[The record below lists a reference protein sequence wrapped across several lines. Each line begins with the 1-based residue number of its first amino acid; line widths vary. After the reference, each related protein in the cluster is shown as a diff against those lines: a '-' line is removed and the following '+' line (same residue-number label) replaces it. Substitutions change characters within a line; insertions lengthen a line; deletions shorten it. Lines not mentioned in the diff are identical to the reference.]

1 MKKLLC
7 NLMLVWCVTLSCYA
21 QNLTV
26 KGKVTD
32 DKGAPLSGVTVTIK
46 STSRRAATNVD
57 GMYSITVNSANAVLV
72 FTHIGLGAQEI
83 PVNGKSVIDVKL
95 TASVEGLTEVIVT
108 ALNIPRNKASLGYA
122 AQSVG
127 VNDLTEA
134 RATNI
139 TDLLDGKVAGLQLT
153 TSGQSTGSTKI
164 QLRGPGSISNNNQP
178 LWVVD
183 GVPIDNND
191 SNGQV
196 GDLDYGNNA
205 ADLNPDDIESIVVLK
220 GPNAAALYGSKA
232 ANGAILVTTKK
243 GKKNGGFGISY
254 NGNYMA
260 THIMQSP
267 DLQFVFGEG
276 SNGNMSG
283 TFVGPLGQGVLQAG
297 TGGGRNWGGLLL
309 GQPYL
314 STSGQPIT
322 YSPQPNVLNNFFQ
335 VAGASTQ
342 NISLSDATDNSAI
355 RFSFTRLDAND
366 IVLNQN
372 QVQKN
377 NFQLNASHDFATW
390 VRIES
395 RIQYIQETVTNR
407 MYRNEDPLN
416 PFNYFNQAVLS
427 IPLASLIPWK
437 DANGNEFNSGGSNN
451 NYDNP
456 YWVIHE
462 DSNQDTHNTILGGV
476 TATFKLTKG
485 LQFRAQESADL
496 LWGNRYTFVQK
507 GSLSNQNGSYNEFQQ
522 NNQVWNTEGLFM
534 YNAHISDFSIVAN
547 LGGNLRNTNYYNTSA
562 GTSQLAVQNVMAL
575 SNTTSILSASES
587 FLKSQV
593 QSAYGTASVGYKDFI
608 YLELTDRSDWSST
621 LPVKNSP
628 FNYPSASG
636 SFVFTELWK
645 DIPKEILSFG
655 KIRASVAQ
663 VGNDPSPYN
672 LVNSFSNSTGATY
685 NGVSLLS
692 FDQQLKSA
700 NLKPEITTSTEIGAE
715 LHFLNERLSLD
726 ASVYKS
732 ESKNQFLTGNVPP
745 ESGFSTEIINAG
757 EIQNKGL
764 EVTLSGTPVKTRN
777 FSWDAIYNFS
787 MNRNLVVS
795 LLPGLTSFRLG
806 GTNTASTFAVV
817 GKPLGELEGQDEDK
831 SSSGLNIIN
840 PANGL
845 PYYTTVN
852 PILGNA
858 QPKALMSFGSTFRYK
873 AFSFNFLLTS
883 RIGGS
888 IYSGTAQKYFTS
900 GAAAQTLQ
908 GRDAWLFSNGVLGE
922 SGNEQKG
929 ITTLYNLPYPDAS
942 RVKGS
947 LFPGYYPVLGANGQ
961 PVLDANGNM
970 VADLTKPNTYY
981 LLPQTYWQQTGHLTH
996 FFIYDATFV
1005 KLSQVIA
1012 TYTFPQSFLRKTI
1025 FKSGSLSLVGR
1036 NLWLIYQRTPRGIDP
1051 ESAQNAGNAVGL
1063 EDAGSVPYASY
1074 GVDLKV
1080 SL

>member
-342 NISLSDATDNSAI
+342 NIS
-355 RFSFTRLDAND
+355 
-366 IVLNQN
+366 
-372 QVQKN
+372 
-377 NFQLNASHDFATW
+377 
-390 VRIES
+390 
-395 RIQYIQETVTNR
+395 
-407 MYRNEDPLN
+407 
-416 PFNYFNQAVLS
+416 
-427 IPLASLIPWK
+427 
-437 DANGNEFNSGGSNN
+437 
-451 NYDNP
+451 
-456 YWVIHE
+456 
-462 DSNQDTHNTILGGV
+462 
-476 TATFKLTKG
+476 
-485 LQFRAQESADL
+485 
-496 LWGNRYTFVQK
+496 
-507 GSLSNQNGSYNEFQQ
+507 
-522 NNQVWNTEGLFM
+522 
-534 YNAHISDFSIVAN
+534 
-547 LGGNLRNTNYYNTSA
+547 
-562 GTSQLAVQNVMAL
+562 
-575 SNTTSILSASES
+575 
-587 FLKSQV
+587 
-593 QSAYGTASVGYKDFI
+593 
-608 YLELTDRSDWSST
+608 
-621 LPVKNSP
+621 
-628 FNYPSASG
+628 
-636 SFVFTELWK
+636 
-645 DIPKEILSFG
+645 
-655 KIRASVAQ
+655 
-663 VGNDPSPYN
+663 
-672 LVNSFSNSTGATY
+672 
-685 NGVSLLS
+685 
-692 FDQQLKSA
+692 
-700 NLKPEITTSTEIGAE
+700 
-715 LHFLNERLSLD
+715 
-726 ASVYKS
+726 
-732 ESKNQFLTGNVPP
+732 
-745 ESGFSTEIINAG
+745 
-757 EIQNKGL
+757 
-764 EVTLSGTPVKTRN
+764 
-777 FSWDAIYNFS
+777 
-787 MNRNLVVS
+787 
-795 LLPGLTSFRLG
+795 
-806 GTNTASTFAVV
+806 
-817 GKPLGELEGQDEDK
+817 
-831 SSSGLNIIN
+831 
-840 PANGL
+840 
-845 PYYTTVN
+845 
-852 PILGNA
+852 
-858 QPKALMSFGSTFRYK
+858 
-873 AFSFNFLLTS
+873 
-883 RIGGS
+883 
-888 IYSGTAQKYFTS
+888 
-900 GAAAQTLQ
+900 
-908 GRDAWLFSNGVLGE
+908 
-922 SGNEQKG
+922 
-929 ITTLYNLPYPDAS
+929 
-942 RVKGS
+942 
-947 LFPGYYPVLGANGQ
+947 
-961 PVLDANGNM
+961 
-970 VADLTKPNTYY
+970 
-981 LLPQTYWQQTGHLTH
+981 
-996 FFIYDATFV
+996 
-1005 KLSQVIA
+1005 
-1012 TYTFPQSFLRKTI
+1012 
-1025 FKSGSLSLVGR
+1025 
-1036 NLWLIYQRTPRGIDP
+1036 
-1051 ESAQNAGNAVGL
+1051 
-1063 EDAGSVPYASY
+1063 
-1074 GVDLKV
+1074 
-1080 SL
+1080 